1 MGRDAMGI
9 NHREGGRAPAMHRR
23 QARETEVRGQMWMV
37 ELSVTQAGG
46 WCGAAFLWDHSLITM

>member
-23 QARETEVRGQMWMV
+23 QARETAVRGQMWMV
-37 ELSVTQAGG
+37 ELSVTPGG
-46 WCGAAFLWDHSLITM
+46 WLVWSGFPVGPFTN